1 MACNAI
7 YSCKRTC
14 YVFVKVSHT
23 HTHRCSDQYTFCRR
37 EKTNQ
42 ESPIILL
49 SSGFLKHHHHHSSI
63 CITTTN
69 NKWLLIG
76 YIVSIYAS
84 ITDARIHAQPTFA
97 SDPNNNKKRR
107 QKKKKPKGNW
117 NTKILLTLL
126 HLFVIPSILSHFI
139 VGNIFI
145 LNFCFPP
152 CYPCV
157 LRKIFCIS
165 YSSAKSK
172 QLLTVPGPGRSTMC
186 HFVLCRRNHSLVV
199 EAAACFSISLYW
211 CLQSSLPRGNSRQH
225 MKWAEYRLYSCSER
239 GNGRMML
246 HTNIYRVFSTTIV
259 CQFCC
264 C

>member
-14 YVFVKVSHT
+14 YVSVKVSHT

-107 QKKKKPKGNW
+107 QKKKKPESNW

-152 CYPCV
+152 
-157 LRKIFCIS
+157 
-165 YSSAKSK
+165 
-172 QLLTVPGPGRSTMC
+172 LLP
-186 HFVLCRRNHSLVV
+186 LCP
-199 EAAACFSISLYW
+199 A
-211 CLQSSLPRGNSRQH
+211 
-225 MKWAEYRLYSCSER
+225 
-239 GNGRMML
+239 
-246 HTNIYRVFSTTIV
+246 
-259 CQFCC
+259 
-264 C
+264 